1 MSRQLDPHGANVD
14 GRDGRHGRDGDEGGG
29 RRGSAAS
36 PRHHVP
42 DEILDAYVAGHSA
55 QAAALAIACH
65 VTLCPRCRGRMRL
78 LEELAGM
85 SLEAA
90 PAAALAPGAWEAMLP
105 RLDPRTDERGQ
116 LEKDPLPDFLAG
128 YRLPRPIL
136 RALTGSEP
144 LRWRFLAPGAR
155 FIDLGISATL
165 GEGVGGAA
173 GGSIARLLKLS
184 PGLEIPLHDHQ
195 GPEYTVIFTG
205 ALQEDGALFSRGDLA
220 FRLPGH
226 RHVQHVDRREDCV
239 ALQVNEGPLTPLTWK
254 GKLLNLIAGSR
265 S

>member
-1 MSRQLDPHGANVD
+1 
-14 GRDGRHGRDGDEGGG
+14 
-29 RRGSAAS
+29 
-36 PRHHVP
+36 
-42 DEILDAYVAGHSA
+42 
-55 QAAALAIACH
+55 
-65 VTLCPRCRGRMRL
+65 MRL
-78 LEELAGM
+78 LEALAGM

-90 PAAALAPGAWEAMLP
+90 APATLTPGAWEAMLP
-105 RLDPRTDERGQ
+105 RLNPRTDDRGQ
-116 LEKDPLPDFLAG
+116 VAKDSLPAFLAG
-128 YRLPRPIL
+128 YRLPRPLL

-155 FIDLGISATL
+155 FIDLGVSAPP
-165 GEGVGGAA
+165 GDGVGGASD
-173 GGSIARLLKLS
+173 GSIARLLKLS

-195 GPEYTVIFTG
+195 GPEYTVIFAG
-205 ALQEDGALFSRGDLA
+205 ALQEGGAHFARGDVA